1 MGKAHTR
8 QEFVSARVLVTAADT
23 SDCDSLQCRAS
34 GASQSRKL
42 TFWNVVVTHEIRR
55 IMVGQFYF
63 GDSWQMHF
71 ARAICD
77 AEMHAKAKQ

>member
-8 QEFVSARVLVTAADT
+8 QEFVSDRELVTAADI
-23 SDCDSLQCRAS
+23 SDCDSLQCGAS

-42 TFWNVVVTHEIRR
+42 PLGNVVIPHEIRR

-71 ARAICD
+71 ARAIGD
-77 AEMHAKAKQ
+77 AEMYAKAKQ